1 MIATQPL
8 MGEGKGRGGGEGGSL
23 LQAFYGGMMGG
34 QWIFLSDEERR
45 THCPGE

>member
-1 MIATQPL
+1 MASARYDDRFSRCRFVFDYNP
-8 MGEGKGRGGGEGGSL
+8 
-23 LQAFYGGMMGG
+23 QAFYGGMMGG